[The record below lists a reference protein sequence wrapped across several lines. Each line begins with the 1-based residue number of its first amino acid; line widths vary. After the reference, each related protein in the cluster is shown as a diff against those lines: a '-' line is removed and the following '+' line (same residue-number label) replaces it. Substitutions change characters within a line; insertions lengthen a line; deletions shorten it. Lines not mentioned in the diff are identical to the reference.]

1 MPAEI
6 GLQATDAEGKEIVV
20 RLVVRAPV
28 AQDHC
33 WKSGLQAMS
42 LCGLPVVVV
51 RRLLRVEVVDPK
63 VVVDLA
69 VLANVGAVPR
79 GVEEG
84 LPIPAASAAQRFS
97 AQATGALARE
107 GRGLGVTC

>member
-1 MPAEI
+1 
-6 GLQATDAEGKEIVV
+6 
-20 RLVVRAPV
+20 
-28 AQDHC
+28 
-33 WKSGLQAMS
+33 MS
-42 LCGLPVVVV
+42 FCGLPVVVV

-84 LPIPAASAAQRFS
+84 LPIPAASAAQQFS

-107 GRGLGVTC
+107 GRGVTC